1 MRGKEKERTQKK
13 REKGKKLVNT
23 RDKKG
28 KSFNR
33 EDLLKKYDTQENT

>member
-1 MRGKEKERTQKK
+1 MRGKEKERTQ
-13 REKGKKLVNT
+13 KGKKLVNT

-28 KSFNR
+28 KPFNR

>member
-13 REKGKKLVNT
+13 KRERKELVNT

-28 KSFNR
+28 KPFNR